1 MAVVRVLYETEIIRL
16 NVHSHGYCD
25 SRVENMTRQ
34 SPKCNPG
41 RQHGVRLEY
50 ALRTAVSAAAA
61 MFLLLSPTLACPQ
74 TAPDTQSGPA
84 PEQQTQQSGSTGD
97 SATQPDAAT
106 QSSPLMAVPTPSPDP
121 APIEQKKGSSE
132 GQQTKRMFWIIPNFA
147 AVSANIELPAL
158 TSREKYALAM
168 QDSVDYSSFVWA
180 GMLAGQSM
188 ALRSYPELHNG
199 VAGYSRYYWR
209 AFADQASGS
218 FFTEALVPAVMHED
232 PRYYT
237 LGHGG
242 FFRRVK
248 YALSRVVVTKTDSG
262 GRSFN
267 FSEIVGNGM
276 EAGLSNLYYP
286 PEERSLRNTAV
297 NWVAQLEAASLNNII
312 REFWPD
318 IRHKMLRQK

>member
-1 MAVVRVLYETEIIRL
+1 MRTTGSAAVVLFL
-16 NVHSHGYCD
+16 F
-25 SRVENMTRQ
+25 
-34 SPKCNPG
+34 
-41 RQHGVRLEY
+41 L
-50 ALRTAVSAAAA
+50 SAA
-61 MFLLLSPTLACPQ
+61 LVWPQ
-74 TAPDTQSGPA
+74 TAVPDMQSGPA
-84 PEQQTQQSGSTGD
+84 HEQRTQQSGSTGD

-106 QSSPLMAVPTPSPDP
+106 QSKPQTAVRTPAPDP
-121 APIEQKKGSSE
+121 TLAGQKTDNSE
-132 GQQTKRMFWIIPNFA
+132 GKQTKRMFWVIPNFA
-147 AVSANIELPAL
+147 AVSADTKLPPL
-158 TSREKYALAM
+158 SVGGKFVLAT

-188 ALRSYPELHNG
+188 ALRSYPELGNG

-218 FFTEALVPAVMHED
+218 FFTEALIPAVMHED

-237 LGHGG
+237 RGHGG
-242 FFRRVK
+242 FFRRAG

-262 GRSFN
+262 GSRFN

-276 EAGLSNLYYP
+276 EAGLSNFYYP
-286 PEERSLRNTAV
+286 PEERGLRNTAV
-297 NWVAQLEAASLNNII
+297 NWVAQLEAASINNII